1 MRPRSISRPATA
13 RMPALLSG
21 QSRRHHR
28 WQSAPVFFDAV
39 RAPDPRRAEP
49 PFSSNLSDA
58 PPRMPRMS
66 VGTTMAAA
74 GYAYVVCGGGVKV
87 AREPRAQGYD
97 LGSAFVRSTR
107 KRQGAVGRRTMTLSG
122 RQVPRS
128 SAKWVF
134 VGHPGNPL
142 VPQTHAFQAGCR
154 GFEFFSFRCKRRQ
167 PDLSTPGRSPTS
179 RPIDP
184 YCYPCDSPHE
194 GRDVR

>member
-87 AREPRAQGYD
+87 AREPREPPRELWRLHSLRGGS
-97 LGSAFVRSTR
+97 LGSTTQVSTR
-107 KRQGAVGRRTMTLSG
+107 DPRAVGSDGG
-122 RQVPRS
+122 R
-128 SAKWVF
+128 A
-134 VGHPGNPL
+134 
-142 VPQTHAFQAGCR
+142 
-154 GFEFFSFRCKRRQ
+154 
-167 PDLSTPGRSPTS
+167 
-179 RPIDP
+179 
-184 YCYPCDSPHE
+184 
-194 GRDVR
+194 